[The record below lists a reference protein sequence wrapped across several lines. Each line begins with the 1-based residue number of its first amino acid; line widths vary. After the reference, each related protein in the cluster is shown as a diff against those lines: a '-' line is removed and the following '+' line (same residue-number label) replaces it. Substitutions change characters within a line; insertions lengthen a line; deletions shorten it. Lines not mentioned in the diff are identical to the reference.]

1 MALQISK
8 QLPGFFQR
16 IGVDWVIGN
25 RTATIL
31 LLGIVILGVGLRM
44 IRLQQV
50 HLLERDEIV
59 YLEMAEKWAAEG
71 IDAVYL
77 DTEYTIPPV
86 LLFGMKILIGWGVP
100 GIVAGK
106 LCGMVT
112 GGIFII
118 PFFFIGKLL
127 FGKNSAG
134 LLLSLLAAVQ
144 PYAVRMAPLMERDGI
159 NVTWYAFFFWTALY
173 AIQKN
178 KCWSWGLAGGFA
190 ALAIFTRH
198 ESWELILLTLLYWM
212 VAGILH
218 LFSWKHNLKS
228 FCCFW
233 GGLGLMVM
241 ICHWSMKIPDYYYQ
255 DNYIRKFEI
264 FLLAQKKR

>member
-134 LLLSLLAAVQ
+134 GSSALCR
-144 PYAVRMAPLMERDGI
+144 PYGTFDGAGWYKCYLVR
-159 NVTWYAFFFWTALY
+159 F
-173 AIQKN
+173 
-178 KCWSWGLAGGFA
+178 
-190 ALAIFTRH
+190 
-198 ESWELILLTLLYWM
+198 
-212 VAGILH
+212 
-218 LFSWKHNLKS
+218 
-228 FCCFW
+228 
-233 GGLGLMVM
+233 
-241 ICHWSMKIPDYYYQ
+241 
-255 DNYIRKFEI
+255 
-264 FLLAQKKR
+264 FLLDCFIRHPKK